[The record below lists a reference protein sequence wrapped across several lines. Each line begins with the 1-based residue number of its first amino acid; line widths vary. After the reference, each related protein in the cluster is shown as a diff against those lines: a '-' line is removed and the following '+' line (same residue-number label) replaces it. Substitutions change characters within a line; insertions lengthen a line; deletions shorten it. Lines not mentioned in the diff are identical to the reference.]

1 MPPLLSIEGL
11 DVRYDSPRGDVRAV
25 DGLDL
30 NLEAGETYA
39 LVGESGCGKTA
50 TAYSILRLVEPG
62 RICAGRI
69 VFQGRDLLA
78 LSEKEMRGVRGA
90 GIGIAFQEPGAALNP
105 VLKIGTQV
113 GESLRI
119 HKGVSRKE
127 AWREAVRLLAAVSL
141 PDPERQASSYAH
153 ELSGGMKQRAML
165 AIALSCKPALLIADE
180 PTSALD
186 VTIQAQ
192 ILALLRRLKAEHD
205 LTVLLI
211 THDFGVVANIAD
223 RVVVLREGRVVEEGT
238 TREVLKSPKTD
249 YTRDLL
255 AAVPRL
261 EGEAQPF
268 TVAHANA
275 SAIESVQDAF
285 ALFDASD
292 HRVLCNSVFRRLLG
306 ESLTGALIG
315 RSHEEPRQVGRLALE
330 VFVSL
335 QNDAVLI
342 RWRIDRGNLTCAIR
356 VSKCTFNLTGADTE
370 AGCLVTVNIHKHLRT
385 RDLKVGCDVDDTW
398 DLTH

>member
-1 MPPLLSIEGL
+1 MAPLLSIEGL

-30 NLEAGETYA
+30 AVEAGETYA

-62 RICAGRI
+62 RICGGRI
-69 VFQGRDLLA
+69 VFQGRDLMT

-119 HKGVSRKE
+119 HRGASRKE
-127 AWREAVRLLAAVSL
+127 AWSEAVRLLAAVSL

-165 AIALSCKPALLIADE
+165 AIALSCGPALLIADE

-192 ILALLRRLKAEHD
+192 ILELLRKLKAD
-205 LTVLLI
+205 YKLTVLLI
-211 THDFGVVANIAD
+211 THDFGVVAEVAD
-223 RVVVLREGRVVEEGT
+223 RVGVMYAGRLVEEATAGELFADPKHPY
-238 TREVLKSPKTD
+238 TRALLRAMPEDGEDGRGKRLRALPGSTPDPVQPPSGCRFHPRCPEVFSPCAGIEPKT
-249 YTRDLL
+249 
-255 AAVPRL
+255 
-261 EGEAQPF
+261 
-268 TVAHANA
+268 
-275 SAIESVQDAF
+275 
-285 ALFDASD
+285 
-292 HRVLCNSVFRRLLG
+292 RVLDGGRRVACHLYTP
-306 ESLTGALIG
+306 E
-315 RSHEEPRQVGRLALE
+315 
-330 VFVSL
+330 
-335 QNDAVLI
+335 
-342 RWRIDRGNLTCAIR
+342 RG
-356 VSKCTFNLTGADTE
+356 
-370 AGCLVTVNIHKHLRT
+370 
-385 RDLKVGCDVDDTW
+385 
-398 DLTH
+398 